1 VSDRPDPGSS
11 EPAKVFAEAVE
22 VLLTG
27 YLPDDARAHLDGSHP
42 SPSPTPYELNQL
54 QVRALRQAG
63 VEAGQIEARILKV
76 EVDQLRRDIE
86 RLERTQEA
94 QDKSSLSEGRV
105 YAIVIAALGA
115 LVTMVA
121 LLGFITGKF

>member
-1 VSDRPDPGSS
+1 MSERPDPGLS
-11 EPAKVFAEAVE
+11 EQARVVAEAVE
-22 VLLTG
+22 ALLSG
-27 YLPDDARAHLDGSHP
+27 YLPDDVRTELDGNHQTP
-42 SPSPTPYELNQL
+42 LPVPYELNQL

-63 VEAGQIEARILKV
+63 VDGGQIEARILKV

-94 QDKSSLSEGRV
+94 QGESSLSEGRV
-105 YAIVIAALGA
+105 YVIVGGSLAA

-121 LLGFITGKF
+121 LLGFVTGKF